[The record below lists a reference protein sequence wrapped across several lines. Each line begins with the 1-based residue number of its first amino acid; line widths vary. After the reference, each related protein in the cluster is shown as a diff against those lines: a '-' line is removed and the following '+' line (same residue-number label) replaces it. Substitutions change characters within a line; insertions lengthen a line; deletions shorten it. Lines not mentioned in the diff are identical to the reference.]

1 MFKLYTQKQL
11 DEEVERRMWERDRER
26 WIGERMDRI
35 GERMDRIESRV
46 SKIEFRMKHGTDKLE
61 VGEAI
66 PVCEPC
72 PEEDD

>member
-35 GERMDRIESRV
+35 EKRV
-46 SKIEFRMKHGTDKLE
+46 SKIEFQMKHGTDTLE

-72 PEEDD
+72 PEEDF

>member
-1 MFKLYTQKQL
+1 MFKLYTQKQF
-11 DEEVERRMWERDRER
+11 DEEIERRMFEMDRDR

-35 GERMDRIESRV
+35 EKRV

-66 PVCEPC
+66 PVCAPR

>member
-35 GERMDRIESRV
+35 EYRLN
-46 SKIEFRMKHGTDKLE
+46 KIEFRMKHGTDKLE

-66 PVCEPC
+66 PVCDPC

>member
-35 GERMDRIESRV
+35 ESRLWV
-46 SKIEFRMKHGTDKLE
+46 LE
-61 VGEAI
+61 HPGEKESTGCV
-66 PVCEPC
+66 PVH
-72 PEEDD
+72 PEGY

>member
-11 DEEVERRMWERDRER
+11 DEEIERRMWERDRER

-35 GERMDRIESRV
+35 EYRLN
-46 SKIEFRMKHGTDKLE
+46 KIEFRMKHGADKLE

-66 PVCEPC
+66 PVCDPCC